1 MVWSSALKKYSL
13 TISGG
18 GTLNADALYAQY
30 YERYQA
36 AIERIDKESPN
47 RTLFNSWVIC
57 KIRLLQEGMVTAI
70 PSLFINIV
78 LTVINIKRGVY

>member
-18 GTLNADALYAQY
+18 GTINADALYSQY

-47 RTLFNSWVIC
+47 GHCL
-57 KIRLLQEGMVTAI
+57 
-70 PSLFINIV
+70 IV
-78 LTVINIKRGVY
+78 G